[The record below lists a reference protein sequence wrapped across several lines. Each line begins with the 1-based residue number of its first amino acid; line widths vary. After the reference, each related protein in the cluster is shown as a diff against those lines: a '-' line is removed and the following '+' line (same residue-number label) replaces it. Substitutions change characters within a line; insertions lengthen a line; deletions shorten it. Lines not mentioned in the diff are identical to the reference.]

1 MSLDLSEGESG
12 GEGAGMMRWLLTYA
26 DMITL
31 LMAFFIMMY
40 SMSVISLDK
49 FERAASSLRSEFGP
63 APPSAGSGSGGS
75 GLLPYRAPTTGSF
88 VPILDEDV
96 KLVEDKLHDY
106 IKQNQLQDLVYT
118 KHEFRGLVISL
129 VSDNLLFPVGEADLR
144 PPALAI
150 LDRISELL
158 RDIPNT
164 IMIEGHTCSLP
175 IHTPRYPSNWE
186 LSAARACAVVRY
198 LIDRWNIDP
207 VRLAATG
214 CAASHPVAPND
225 TEEQRVFNRRVQII
239 ILARTQMPSDG
250 EATDEE
256 TPADSTDAGAGPE
269 APPPEEEPR

>member
-40 SMSVISLDK
+40 SMSAINLDK
-49 FERAASSLRSEFGP
+49 FKRAASSLRSEFGP
-63 APPSAGSGSGGS
+63 TTPSKGSGSGGS
-75 GLLPYRAPTTGSF
+75 GILPHGSPTAGSF
-88 VPILDEDV
+88 VPILEEDV

-106 IKQNQLQDLVYT
+106 IKQNRLQDLVYT

-214 CAASHPVAPND
+214 CADSRPVAPND

-239 ILARTQMPSDG
+239 ILARTQTPSDG
-250 EATDEE
+250 EL

>member
-12 GEGAGMMRWLLTYA
+12 GENEGAGMMRWLLTYA

-49 FERAASSLRSEFGP
+49 FKRAASSLRSEFGP
-63 APPSAGSGSGGS
+63 APPGTGSGSGGS

-96 KLVEDKLHDY
+96 KLVEDKLHEY
-106 IKQNQLQDLVYT
+106 IHQNQLQNLVYT

-150 LDRISELL
+150 LDCISELL
-158 RDIPNT
+158 RDVPND

-175 IHTPRYPSNWE
+175 IHTSRYPSNWE
-186 LSAARACAVVRY
+186 LSAARACAVVHY
-198 LIDRWNIDP
+198 LIDRWDIDP

-214 CAASHPVAPND
+214 YADSRPVAPND

-250 EATDEE
+250 DATDEDAP
-256 TPADSTDAGAGPE
+256 THSTDGGPE
-269 APPPEEEPR
+269 PPPREDEPQ